1 MRAGQCRP
9 GASEKIGRMRRVKA
23 HQSGRLYSLQS
34 GWYHGSYTAFAPVL
48 DGIVAVWRGKGRF
61 SFPFFAAVVKPIAN
75 MKTDIT
81 NMKTDITNMKTDITN
96 MKADITNMKSDIV
109 QLKGSVKTIEL
120 KLENEIGRKIS
131 ALFDARMDELRYR
144 KENKETR
151 EKVFELDMRVDNLEK
166 AIMPA

>member
-1 MRAGQCRP
+1 MEDAELRNILFSIQGSIAGFQNDM
-9 GASEKIGRMRRVKA
+9 SDVKNDIA
-23 HQSGRLYSLQS
+23 DMK
-34 GWYHGSYTAFAPVL
+34 T
-48 DGIVAVWRGKGRF
+48 D
-61 SFPFFAAVVKPIAN
+61 IAN

-81 NMKTDITNMKTDITN
+81 NMKTDITNMKTDIKN
-96 MKADITNMKSDIV
+96 MKAEIKKINKNI
-109 QLKGSVKTIEL
+109 KTIEL
-120 KLENEIGRKIS
+120 KLKNEIDRKIS

>member
-1 MRAGQCRP
+1 MEDAELRNILFSIQGSIAGFQNDM
-9 GASEKIGRMRRVKA
+9 SDVKNDIA
-23 HQSGRLYSLQS
+23 DMK
-34 GWYHGSYTAFAPVL
+34 T
-48 DGIVAVWRGKGRF
+48 D
-61 SFPFFAAVVKPIAN
+61 IAN

-81 NMKTDITNMKTDITN
+81 NMKTDITNMKADITN

>member
-1 MRAGQCRP
+1 MEDAELRNILFSIQGSIAGFQNDMSDVKNDIADMR
-9 GASEKIGRMRRVKA
+9 
-23 HQSGRLYSLQS
+23 
-34 GWYHGSYTAFAPVL
+34 T
-48 DGIVAVWRGKGRF
+48 D
-61 SFPFFAAVVKPIAN
+61 IAN

-81 NMKTDITNMKTDITN
+81 NMKADITNMKTDITN

-120 KLENEIGRKIS
+120 KLENEIDRKIS

-151 EKVFELDMRVDNLEK
+151 EKIFELDMRVDNLEK

>member
-1 MRAGQCRP
+1 MEDAELRNILFSIQGSIAGFQNDM
-9 GASEKIGRMRRVKA
+9 SDVKNDIA
-23 HQSGRLYSLQS
+23 DMK
-34 GWYHGSYTAFAPVL
+34 T
-48 DGIVAVWRGKGRF
+48 D
-61 SFPFFAAVVKPIAN
+61 IAN

-81 NMKTDITNMKTDITN
+81 NMKTDITNMKADITN
-96 MKADITNMKSDIV
+96 MKSDITNMKSDIV

>member
-1 MRAGQCRP
+1 MEDAELRNILFSIQGSIAGFQNDM
-9 GASEKIGRMRRVKA
+9 SDVKNDIA
-23 HQSGRLYSLQS
+23 DMK
-34 GWYHGSYTAFAPVL
+34 T
-48 DGIVAVWRGKGRF
+48 D
-61 SFPFFAAVVKPIAN
+61 IAN

-96 MKADITNMKSDIV
+96 MKVDITNMKSDIV

-120 KLENEIGRKIS
+120 KLENEIDRKIS

>member
-1 MRAGQCRP
+1 MEDAELRNILFSIQGSIAGFQNDM
-9 GASEKIGRMRRVKA
+9 SDVKNDIA
-23 HQSGRLYSLQS
+23 DMK
-34 GWYHGSYTAFAPVL
+34 T
-48 DGIVAVWRGKGRF
+48 D
-61 SFPFFAAVVKPIAN
+61 IAN
-75 MKTDIT
+75 MKTDITNMKADIT
-81 NMKTDITNMKTDITN
+81 NMKTDITNMKT
-96 MKADITNMKSDIV
+96 DITNMKSDIV

>member
-1 MRAGQCRP
+1 MEDAELRNILFSIQGSIAGFQNDM
-9 GASEKIGRMRRVKA
+9 SDVKNDIA
-23 HQSGRLYSLQS
+23 DMK
-34 GWYHGSYTAFAPVL
+34 T
-48 DGIVAVWRGKGRF
+48 D
-61 SFPFFAAVVKPIAN
+61 IAN

-81 NMKTDITNMKTDITN
+81 NMKEDITNMKTDITN

-120 KLENEIGRKIS
+120 KLENEIDRKIS

>member
-1 MRAGQCRP
+1 MEDAELRNILFSIQGSIAGFQNDMSDVKNDIADMRTDIANM
-9 GASEKIGRMRRVKA
+9 K
-23 HQSGRLYSLQS
+23 
-34 GWYHGSYTAFAPVL
+34 T
-48 DGIVAVWRGKGRF
+48 D
-61 SFPFFAAVVKPIAN
+61 IAN

-81 NMKTDITNMKTDITN
+81 NMKADITN

-120 KLENEIGRKIS
+120 KLENEIDRKIS
-131 ALFDARMDELRYR
+131 ALFDSRMDELRYR

>member
-1 MRAGQCRP
+1 MEDAELRNILFSIQGSIAGFQNDM
-9 GASEKIGRMRRVKA
+9 SDVKNDIA
-23 HQSGRLYSLQS
+23 DMK
-34 GWYHGSYTAFAPVL
+34 T
-48 DGIVAVWRGKGRF
+48 D
-61 SFPFFAAVVKPIAN
+61 IAN

-81 NMKTDITNMKTDITN
+81 NMK
-96 MKADITNMKSDIV
+96 ADIV

-120 KLENEIGRKIS
+120 KLENEIDRKIS

>member
-1 MRAGQCRP
+1 MEDAELRNILFSIQGSIAGFQNDM
-9 GASEKIGRMRRVKA
+9 SDVKN
-23 HQSGRLYSLQS
+23 
-34 GWYHGSYTAFAPVL
+34 
-48 DGIVAVWRGKGRF
+48 D
-61 SFPFFAAVVKPIAN
+61 IAD

-81 NMKTDITNMKTDITN
+81 NMKADITN

-109 QLKGSVKTIEL
+109 QLRGSVKTIEL

-131 ALFDARMDELRYR
+131 ALFDAHMDELRYR

>member
-1 MRAGQCRP
+1 MEDAELRNILFSIQGSISGLQNDMSDVKNDIAG
-9 GASEKIGRMRRVKA
+9 
-23 HQSGRLYSLQS
+23 
-34 GWYHGSYTAFAPVL
+34 
-48 DGIVAVWRGKGRF
+48 
-61 SFPFFAAVVKPIAN
+61 
-75 MKTDIT
+75 MKTDIV
-81 NMKTDITNMKTDITN
+81 NMKADITSMKADITN

-120 KLENEIGRKIS
+120 KLENEIDRKIS
-131 ALFDARMDELRYR
+131 ALFDAHMDELRYR

>member
-1 MRAGQCRP
+1 MEDAELRNILFSIQGSIAGFQNDM
-9 GASEKIGRMRRVKA
+9 SDVKNNIA
-23 HQSGRLYSLQS
+23 DMK
-34 GWYHGSYTAFAPVL
+34 T
-48 DGIVAVWRGKGRF
+48 D
-61 SFPFFAAVVKPIAN
+61 IAN

-81 NMKTDITNMKTDITN
+81 NMKADITNMKADITNMKT
-96 MKADITNMKSDIV
+96 DITNMKSDIV

>member
-1 MRAGQCRP
+1 M
-9 GASEKIGRMRRVKA
+9 KA
-23 HQSGRLYSLQS
+23 
-34 GWYHGSYTAFAPVL
+34 
-48 DGIVAVWRGKGRF
+48 
-61 SFPFFAAVVKPIAN
+61 
-75 MKTDIT
+75 
-81 NMKTDITNMKTDITN
+81 DITNMKTDITN

-120 KLENEIGRKIS
+120 KLENEIDRKIS

-151 EKVFELDMRVDNLEK
+151 EKVFELVMRVDNLEK

>member
-1 MRAGQCRP
+1 MEDAELRNILFSIQGSIAGFQNDMSDVKNDIADMR
-9 GASEKIGRMRRVKA
+9 
-23 HQSGRLYSLQS
+23 
-34 GWYHGSYTAFAPVL
+34 T
-48 DGIVAVWRGKGRF
+48 D
-61 SFPFFAAVVKPIAN
+61 IAN

-81 NMKTDITNMKTDITN
+81 NMKADNTNMKTDITN

-120 KLENEIGRKIS
+120 KLENEIDRKIS
-131 ALFDARMDELRYR
+131 ALFDSRMDELRYR

-151 EKVFELDMRVDNLEK
+151 EKVFELDMRVDKLEK

>member
-1 MRAGQCRP
+1 MEDAELRNILFSIQGSIAGFQNDM
-9 GASEKIGRMRRVKA
+9 SDVKNDIA
-23 HQSGRLYSLQS
+23 DMK
-34 GWYHGSYTAFAPVL
+34 T
-48 DGIVAVWRGKGRF
+48 D
-61 SFPFFAAVVKPIAN
+61 IAN

-81 NMKTDITNMKTDITN
+81 NMKTDIANMKT
-96 MKADITNMKSDIV
+96 DITNMKSDIV

-120 KLENEIGRKIS
+120 KLENEIDRKIS
-131 ALFDARMDELRYR
+131 ALFDAHMDELRYR

>member
-1 MRAGQCRP
+1 MEDAELRNILFSIQGSIAGFQNDM
-9 GASEKIGRMRRVKA
+9 SDVKNDIA
-23 HQSGRLYSLQS
+23 DMK
-34 GWYHGSYTAFAPVL
+34 T
-48 DGIVAVWRGKGRF
+48 D
-61 SFPFFAAVVKPIAN
+61 IAN
-75 MKTDIT
+75 MKADIT

-120 KLENEIGRKIS
+120 KLENEIDRKIS

>member
-1 MRAGQCRP
+1 MEDAELRNILFSIQGSIAGFQNDMSDVKNDIADMR
-9 GASEKIGRMRRVKA
+9 
-23 HQSGRLYSLQS
+23 
-34 GWYHGSYTAFAPVL
+34 T
-48 DGIVAVWRGKGRF
+48 D
-61 SFPFFAAVVKPIAN
+61 IAN

-81 NMKTDITNMKTDITN
+81 NMKTDITNMKADIAN
-96 MKADITNMKSDIV
+96 MKTDITNMKSDIV

-120 KLENEIGRKIS
+120 KLENEIDRKIS

>member
-1 MRAGQCRP
+1 MEDAQLRNILFSIQGSIAGFQNDM
-9 GASEKIGRMRRVKA
+9 SDVKNDIA
-23 HQSGRLYSLQS
+23 DMK
-34 GWYHGSYTAFAPVL
+34 T
-48 DGIVAVWRGKGRF
+48 D
-61 SFPFFAAVVKPIAN
+61 IAN

-81 NMKTDITNMKTDITN
+81 NMKTDITNMKADITN
-96 MKADITNMKSDIV
+96 MKTDITNMKSDIV

-120 KLENEIGRKIS
+120 KLENEIDRKIS

>member
-1 MRAGQCRP
+1 MEDAELRNILFSIQGSIAGFQNDMSDVKNDIADMR
-9 GASEKIGRMRRVKA
+9 
-23 HQSGRLYSLQS
+23 
-34 GWYHGSYTAFAPVL
+34 T
-48 DGIVAVWRGKGRF
+48 D
-61 SFPFFAAVVKPIAN
+61 IAN

-81 NMKTDITNMKTDITN
+81 NMKADITNMKTDITN

-120 KLENEIGRKIS
+120 KLENEIDRKIS
-131 ALFDARMDELRYR
+131 ALFDSRMDELRYR

-166 AIMPA
+166 AIIPA

>member
-1 MRAGQCRP
+1 MEDAELRNILFSIQGSIAGFQNDM
-9 GASEKIGRMRRVKA
+9 SDVKNDIA
-23 HQSGRLYSLQS
+23 DMK
-34 GWYHGSYTAFAPVL
+34 T
-48 DGIVAVWRGKGRF
+48 D
-61 SFPFFAAVVKPIAN
+61 IAN
-75 MKTDIT
+75 MKT
-81 NMKTDITNMKTDITN
+81 
-96 MKADITNMKSDIV
+96 DITNMKSDIV

-131 ALFDARMDELRYR
+131 ALFDSRMDELRYR

>member
-1 MRAGQCRP
+1 MEDAELRNILFSIQGSIAGFQNDM
-9 GASEKIGRMRRVKA
+9 SDVKNDIA
-23 HQSGRLYSLQS
+23 DMK
-34 GWYHGSYTAFAPVL
+34 T
-48 DGIVAVWRGKGRF
+48 D
-61 SFPFFAAVVKPIAN
+61 IAN

-81 NMKTDITNMKTDITN
+81 NMKTDITNMKAEITN
-96 MKADITNMKSDIV
+96 MKTDITNMKSDIV

-120 KLENEIGRKIS
+120 KLENEIDRKIS

>member
-1 MRAGQCRP
+1 MEDAELRNILFSIQGSIAGFQNDM
-9 GASEKIGRMRRVKA
+9 SDVKNDIA
-23 HQSGRLYSLQS
+23 DMK
-34 GWYHGSYTAFAPVL
+34 T
-48 DGIVAVWRGKGRF
+48 D
-61 SFPFFAAVVKPIAN
+61 IAN

-81 NMKTDITNMKTDITN
+81 NMKTDITNMKADITN

-120 KLENEIGRKIS
+120 KLENEIDRKIS
-131 ALFDARMDELRYR
+131 ALFDSRMDELRYR

>member
-1 MRAGQCRP
+1 MEDAELRNILFSIQGSISGLQNDMSDVKNDIAGM
-9 GASEKIGRMRRVKA
+9 K
-23 HQSGRLYSLQS
+23 
-34 GWYHGSYTAFAPVL
+34 T
-48 DGIVAVWRGKGRF
+48 DIV
-61 SFPFFAAVVKPIAN
+61 N
-75 MKTDIT
+75 MKADITNMKADITNMKADIT
-81 NMKTDITNMKTDITN
+81 NMKT
-96 MKADITNMKSDIV
+96 DITNMKSDIV

-120 KLENEIGRKIS
+120 KLENEIDRKIS

>member
-1 MRAGQCRP
+1 MEDAELRNILFSIQGSIAGFQNDMSDVKNDIADMR
-9 GASEKIGRMRRVKA
+9 
-23 HQSGRLYSLQS
+23 
-34 GWYHGSYTAFAPVL
+34 T
-48 DGIVAVWRGKGRF
+48 D
-61 SFPFFAAVVKPIAN
+61 IAN

-81 NMKTDITNMKTDITN
+81 NMKADIPNMKTDITH

-120 KLENEIGRKIS
+120 KLENEIDRKIS
-131 ALFDARMDELRYR
+131 ALFDSRMDELRYR

>member
-1 MRAGQCRP
+1 MEDAELRNILFSIQGSIAGFQNDMSDVKNDIADMR
-9 GASEKIGRMRRVKA
+9 
-23 HQSGRLYSLQS
+23 
-34 GWYHGSYTAFAPVL
+34 T
-48 DGIVAVWRGKGRF
+48 D
-61 SFPFFAAVVKPIAN
+61 IAN
-75 MKTDIT
+75 MKTDIA

-120 KLENEIGRKIS
+120 KLENEIDRKIS

>member
-1 MRAGQCRP
+1 MEDAELRNILFSIQGSIAGFQNDM
-9 GASEKIGRMRRVKA
+9 SDVKNDIA
-23 HQSGRLYSLQS
+23 DMK
-34 GWYHGSYTAFAPVL
+34 T
-48 DGIVAVWRGKGRF
+48 D
-61 SFPFFAAVVKPIAN
+61 IAN

-81 NMKTDITNMKTDITN
+81 NMK
-96 MKADITNMKSDIV
+96 SDIV
-109 QLKGSVKTIEL
+109 QLNGSVKTIEL
-120 KLENEIGRKIS
+120 KLENEIDRKIS

>member
-1 MRAGQCRP
+1 MEDAELRNILFSIQGSIAGFQNDM
-9 GASEKIGRMRRVKA
+9 SDVKN
-23 HQSGRLYSLQS
+23 
-34 GWYHGSYTAFAPVL
+34 
-48 DGIVAVWRGKGRF
+48 D
-61 SFPFFAAVVKPIAN
+61 IAD

-81 NMKTDITNMKTDITN
+81 NMKTDITNMKADITN

-120 KLENEIGRKIS
+120 KLENEIDRKIS
-131 ALFDARMDELRYR
+131 ALFDAHMDELRYR

>member
-1 MRAGQCRP
+1 MEDAELRNILFSIQGSIAGFQNDMSDVKNDIADMR
-9 GASEKIGRMRRVKA
+9 
-23 HQSGRLYSLQS
+23 
-34 GWYHGSYTAFAPVL
+34 
-48 DGIVAVWRGKGRF
+48 
-61 SFPFFAAVVKPIAN
+61 
-75 MKTDIT
+75 TDIA

-96 MKADITNMKSDIV
+96 MKADITNMKADIANMKSDIV

-120 KLENEIGRKIS
+120 KLENEIDRKIS

>member
-1 MRAGQCRP
+1 MEDAELRNILFSIQGSIAGFQNDMSDVKNDIADMR
-9 GASEKIGRMRRVKA
+9 
-23 HQSGRLYSLQS
+23 
-34 GWYHGSYTAFAPVL
+34 T
-48 DGIVAVWRGKGRF
+48 D
-61 SFPFFAAVVKPIAN
+61 IAN

-81 NMKTDITNMKTDITN
+81 NMKTDIANMKTDITN